1 MRPAFICMACSLAF
15 PAGEIIAQNP
25 AFRTETN
32 VVQVPVGVT
41 AGNGRDIE
49 GLQARDFTVRDNGVT
64 RDISLDVFGA
74 GAAPISLVIAVQS
87 SGISTPAL
95 KKVQRIGGMIQPLV
109 IGTRGEAAVVTFDS
123 QVTWVQDFTGDPA
136 AIRNAFT
143 NIKPFKSA
151 QARMYDA
158 IAEVADHM
166 KDRKGRRVLLLI
178 SESRDRSSTIKFE
191 EAMDAVQREGVEVF
205 AAHYSAAATAFA
217 SKPEDLQQI
226 HDAPNPSIDGPDGPP
241 TASILQILPEVFRL
255 AQTNAI
261 AALTQATGGSDYPFL
276 KERGVENA
284 IEKLGVEVHSQYILS
299 FPLPQGA
306 RGTHKIDV
314 SLPDHADYRIRAR
327 QAYRAQ

>member
-1 MRPAFICMACSLAF
+1 MRRALLYIVCGMAF
-15 PAGEIIAQNP
+15 PTGVIAQNP

-41 AGNGRDIE
+41 SGNGRDVE
-49 GLQARDFTVRDNGVT
+49 GLRARDFTVRDNGVAREIT
-64 RDISLDVFGA
+64 LDVFGA
-74 GAAPISLVIAVQS
+74 DAAPISLAIAVQS
-87 SGISTPAL
+87 AGISTPAL
-95 KKVQRIGGMIQPLV
+95 KKIQRIGSMIQPLV

-123 QVTWVQDFTGDPA
+123 EISWVQEFTGDPT

-143 NIKPFKSA
+143 NLKPFKSA

-191 EAMDAVQREGVEVF
+191 EAMDAIQREGIEVF
-205 AAHYSAAATAFA
+205 AAHYSAATTAFA

-226 HDAPNPSIDGPDGPP
+226 HDAPIPSIDGPDGPP
-241 TASILQILPEVFRL
+241 TDSILQILPELFRL
-255 AQTNAI
+255 AKTNAV

-276 KERGVENA
+276 KERGIENA
-284 IEKLGVEVHSQYILS
+284 IEKLGVEVHSQYILN

-314 SLPDHADYRIRAR
+314 LLPDHADYHIRAR

>member
-1 MRPAFICMACSLAF
+1 MRPAFICMACSMAF
-15 PAGEIIAQNP
+15 PVGEVTAQNP

-41 AGNGRDIE
+41 ASNGRDVE
-49 GLQARDFTVRDNGVT
+49 GLQARDFTVRDNGVAREIT
-64 RDISLDVFGA
+64 LDVFGA
-74 GAAPISLVIAVQS
+74 GAAPISLAIAVQS
-87 SGISTPAL
+87 AGISTPAL
-95 KKVQRIGGMIQPLV
+95 KKIQRIGGMIQPLV

-123 QVTWVQDFTGDPA
+123 EITWVQDFTRDPA

-143 NIKPFKSA
+143 NLKPFKSV

-166 KDRKGRRVLLLI
+166 KDRKGRKVLLLI

-191 EAMDAVQREGVEVF
+191 EAMDAIQREGIEVF
-205 AAHYSAAATAFA
+205 AAHYSASAAAFA
-217 SKPEDLQQI
+217 SKPEDLQQL
-226 HDAPNPSIDGPDGPP
+226 HDAQTPSIDGPDGPP
-241 TASILQILPEVFRL
+241 TASILSILPELFRL
-255 AQTNAI
+255 AQTNAVE
-261 AALTQATGGSDYPFL
+261 ALTRATGGSDYPFL
-276 KERGVENA
+276 KERGIENA

-299 FPLPQGA
+299 FPLPQSA

-314 SLPDHADYRIRAR
+314 LLPEHADYRIHAR

>member
-1 MRPAFICMACSLAF
+1 MRSAAIFLVCTTAF
-15 PAGEIIAQNP
+15 PAGELVAQNP

-41 AGNGRDIE
+41 ASNGRDVE
-49 GLQARDFTVRDNGVT
+49 GLEARDFIVRDNGVT
-64 RDISLDVFGA
+64 REVALDVFGA
-74 GAAPISLVIAVQS
+74 GAAPISLAIAVQS
-87 SGISTPAL
+87 AGISTPAL
-95 KKVQRIGGMIQPLV
+95 RKIRRIGGMIQPLV

-123 QVTWVQDFTGDPA
+123 EIAWVQDFTRDPA

-143 NIKPFKSA
+143 SLKPFKSA
-151 QARMYDA
+151 HARMYDA
-158 IAEVADHM
+158 IAEVADRM
-166 KDRKGRRVLLLI
+166 KDRKGRKVLLLI
-178 SESRDRSSTIKFE
+178 SESRDRGSTIKFE
-191 EAMDAVQREGVEVF
+191 EAIDAIQREGVEVF

-241 TASILQILPEVFRL
+241 TASILQLLPELFRL

-276 KERGVENA
+276 KEQGIENA
-284 IEKLGVEVHSQYILS
+284 IEKLGVEVHSQYILN
-299 FPLPQGA
+299 FPLPRGS
-306 RGTHKIDV
+306 RGTHRIEV
-314 SLPDHADYRIRAR
+314 LLPDHTDYRIRAR